1 MQMED
6 IGGQFATNLKF
17 CDVNMALT
25 SQPSIVEVA
34 RGNQWLWPSSNLNP

>member
-6 IGGQFATNLKF
+6 IEVNLLQTSKF
-17 CDVNMALT
+17 CNANMALT

-34 RGNQWLWPSSNLNP
+34 RGTQ